1 MWIEL
6 GVPAQNWIHL
16 PLYSLKWKTWHFDI
30 FLTDLLIKKDHCY
43 HMLDPETKMPKSQQ
57 LLPLVYGQP
66 MKRMVKWPSTMMNL
80 RWSLWTVRFVYSTV
94 LPVPHFKIH
103 TVFIHQESTTCIFK
117 GFYKVYSLFPHKK
130 DVWGMNG
137 EVPYWWLVTT
147 QIWGVF
153 VIETVLAAWPIRST
167 TQIWVVT
174 RHQYGISALIP
185 QKSLRRETSGGIPKC
200 CLFSSAKAR
209 LFVAKNLALFTTS
222 GL

>member
-130 DVWGMNG
+130 MSEERMEKCHTDD
-137 EVPYWWLVTT
+137 L
-147 QIWGVF
+147 
-153 VIETVLAAWPIRST
+153 
-167 TQIWVVT
+167 
-174 RHQYGISALIP
+174 
-185 QKSLRRETSGGIPKC
+185 SLPRSGGCLWLKLSLPHDQSEAPPK
-200 CLFSSAKAR
+200 
-209 LFVAKNLALFTTS
+209 S
-222 GL
+222 G